1 MGQSQALQEEEEPL
15 VVVPFAMN
23 QVSSCSGQKTQKK
36 TKGSKPST

>member
-23 QVSSCSGQKTQKK
+23 EVAS
-36 TKGSKPST
+36 